1 MTAPAVR
8 APATRVPAQRRPAT
22 ARPARAPL
30 SVVLPTPS
38 RAPRAPFIIC
48 ICGLLTLGLLSLLL
62 LNTVLAQGA
71 FTVHALQKRTAVLSE
86 EQQRLQSTVALA
98 GSPLVLAE
106 RARALGLVQ
115 VRDPAFIRTSDG
127 RVLGNPTKA
136 RRPAVPKPAVATSPA
151 VKPAASAAPAAGP
164 GAKPAAKPKA
174 KPRPTSAPAR
184 TP

>member
-8 APATRVPAQRRPAT
+8 APATRLPAQRRPGV

-30 SVVLPTPS
+30 SVVLPTAS
-38 RAPRAPFIIC
+38 RAPRAPFVIC
-48 ICGLLTLGLLSLLL
+48 ICGLLTLGLLTLLL

-71 FTVHALQKRTAVLSE
+71 FTVHEMQKRTSALRQ
-86 EQQRLQSTVALA
+86 EQQRLQSTVSLA

-127 RVLGNPTKA
+127 RILGNPTKA
-136 RRPAVPKPAVATSPA
+136 RRPAVPKPAVVTSA
-151 VKPAASAAPAAGP
+151 AAKPSASAAPAAGSGAKP
-164 GAKPAAKPKA
+164 GAKPKPG
-174 KPRPTSAPAR
+174 PRPAPAPAR